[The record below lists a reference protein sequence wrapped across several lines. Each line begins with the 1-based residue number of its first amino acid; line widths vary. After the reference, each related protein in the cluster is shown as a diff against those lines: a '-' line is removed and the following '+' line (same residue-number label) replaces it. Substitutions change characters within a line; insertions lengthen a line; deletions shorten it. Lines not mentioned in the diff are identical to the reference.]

1 MSFDFSIMDYLK
13 TFNVITLS
21 FLLILTGCFGL
32 MGDEEEDS
40 VEAEDSS
47 STSALTAQDIA
58 DAMILATN
66 SPPELSVKKF
76 LTSTQDYENAQ
87 MLHNNWEPNG
97 YFNCPTAEE
106 FVDDDG
112 NDIGN
117 TLEEQRASIANSID
131 ESEYRDYMHL
141 ANLIE
146 VGDCIIYFDF
156 VSVDPDGDSMTKGI
170 DTNFDGVIDIPI
182 TPNDGYTLVG
192 IDNSTSKQ
200 VFNGLITVS
209 CTQIDL
215 AFIAIDEHGASTVE
229 FMHFIG
235 VESCDEEDDE
245 DDDVWSDLD
254 YCVMEN
260 CALVCLNPSD
270 PSCAACIESNCPED
284 DDDSPVFITFSGVD
298 APADAG
304 VLVTMSQGADANFA
318 GLDIRVSI
326 NGGQGV
332 NCDATC
338 YTEAGTADQTWT
350 VGEDLAIAADCGQDD
365 TGADITTCNVTVTV
379 FDNRE
384 NTQIGNAV
392 TIAMDETA

>member
-32 MGDEEEDS
+32 IGDEEGDS
-40 VEAEDSS
+40 AEAEDSS
-47 STSALTAQDIA
+47 STSGLTAQDIA

-76 LTSTQDYENAQ
+76 LTSTQDYEDAQ
-87 MLHNNWEPNG
+87 MLPNNWEPNG

-106 FVDDDG
+106 FVDDEG

-117 TLEEQRASIANSID
+117 TLEEQRASIASSIG
-131 ESEYRDYMHL
+131 ESENMDYMHL

-200 VFNGLITVS
+200 MFNGLIQVS

-235 VESCDEEDDE
+235 VESCEDDGIN
-245 DDDVWSDLD
+245 DGPQLD
-254 YCVMEN
+254 EFGWNGIDHPGPY
-260 CALVCLNPSD
+260 S
-270 PSCAACIESNCPED
+270 
-284 DDDSPVFITFSGVD
+284 FSGTD
-298 APADAG
+298 GGGADE
-304 VLVTMSQGADANFA
+304 VVVTMNQGGDLGWASAKINVRIGDGEQVTAGDCSIDATAPCYTVSQIDYAWNVGE
-318 GLDIRVSI
+318 SI
-326 NGGQGV
+326 TITTEGCGT
-332 NCDATC
+332 DATC
-338 YTEAGTADQTWT
+338 T
-350 VGEDLAIAADCGQDD
+350 VYVIIMNDSVGVSYGML
-365 TGADITTCNVTVTV
+365 N
-379 FDNRE
+379 
-384 NTQIGNAV
+384 
-392 TIAMDETA
+392 IAME

>member
-1 MSFDFSIMDYLK
+1 MSFNFSFMDYLK

-47 STSALTAQDIA
+47 SNSALTAQDIA
-58 DAMILATN
+58 DAMILASN

-76 LTSTQDYENAQ
+76 LTSTQDYEDAQ

-97 YFNCPTAEE
+97 YFICPTAEE
-106 FVDDDG
+106 FVDDEG
-112 NDIGN
+112 NNIGN
-117 TLEEQRASIANSID
+117 TLEEQRASIANSIG
-131 ESEYRDYMHL
+131 ESEYHDYVHL

-182 TPNDGYTLVG
+182 TPNDGYTMVG

-229 FMHFIG
+229 FIHFIG
-235 VESCDEEDDE
+235 AESCEDDGINDGTE
-245 DDDVWSDLD
+245 SEFNFYSFSGADGATADEVFVTMDQGVDLD
-254 YCVMEN
+254 WASAGILVSIGGGASVTATD
-260 CALVCLNPSD
+260 CA
-270 PSCAACIESNCPED
+270 
-284 DDDSPVFITFSGVD
+284 VD
-298 APADAG
+298 ATAP
-304 VLVTMSQGADANFA
+304 
-318 GLDIRVSI
+318 
-326 NGGQGV
+326 
-332 NCDATC
+332 C
-338 YTEAGTADQTWT
+338 YTVTGSETSWN
-350 VGEDLAIAADCGQDD
+350 VGESITITTQGCGQD
-365 TGADITTCNVTVTV
+365 AELNDISSCDVDVIIR
-379 FDNRE
+379 DNSE
-384 NTQIGNAV
+384 GVILYML
-392 TIAMDETA
+392 TIDME

>member
-32 MGDEEEDS
+32 IGDEEGDS
-40 VEAEDSS
+40 AEAEDSS
-47 STSALTAQDIA
+47 STSGLTAQDIA

-76 LTSTQDYENAQ
+76 LTSTQDYEDAQ
-87 MLHNNWEPNG
+87 MLPNNWEPNG

-106 FVDDDG
+106 FVDDEG

-117 TLEEQRASIANSID
+117 TLEEQRASIASSIG
-131 ESEYRDYMHL
+131 ESENMDYMHL

-200 VFNGLITVS
+200 MFNGLIQVS

-235 VESCDEEDDE
+235 LESCDDDGT
-245 DDDVWSDLD
+245 
-254 YCVMEN
+254 
-260 CALVCLNPSD
+260 
-270 PSCAACIESNCPED
+270 
-284 DDDSPVFITFSGVD
+284 DSEFNFYSFSGADGPGADEVFVTMDMGTDLSWASAKIKVGIGQEAAVTAGDCAVD
-298 APADAG
+298 ATAPCYTTTETDTAWNVGEA
-304 VLVTMSQGADANFA
+304 VTITTQGC
-318 GLDIRVSI
+318 GT
-326 NGGQGV
+326 
-332 NCDATC
+332 DATC
-338 YTEAGTADQTWT
+338 T
-350 VGEDLAIAADCGQDD
+350 
-365 TGADITTCNVTVTV
+365 VTVTILN
-379 FDNRE
+379 DRD
-384 NTQIGNAV
+384 GV
-392 TIAMDETA
+392 TLQMLSISME